1 MGKLDFFGVV
11 VNNGT
16 QIPGQPRKGNVNFYL
31 GMGAAVLLRDSPSY
45 YLSKKKKIIRD
56 TPGY

>member
-1 MGKLDFFGVV
+1 MSKGLMGKLDFFGVV

-31 GMGAAVLLRDSPSY
+31 GMGAVVLLRDSPGY
-45 YLSKKKKIIRD
+45 YLSKKIK
-56 TPGY
+56 

>member
-1 MGKLDFFGVV
+1 MSKGLMGKLDFFGVV

-45 YLSKKKKIIRD
+45 YLSKIK
-56 TPGY
+56 